1 MGRQW
6 PPTPGP
12 GLNRMKPNGLVDA
25 ASIASHTSTPSS
37 RPNIASSF
45 ISAMFTCLKVFSM
58 SLASSA
64 SRGEDTA
71 TVRSTIPR

>member
-1 MGRQW
+1 MGRQC

-12 GLNRMKPNGLVDA
+12 GWKGMKPNGLVEA

-45 ISAMFTCLKVFSM
+45 TSATFTCRKVFSM

-64 SRGEDTA
+64 SRGEDRP
-71 TVRSTIPR
+71 RSGP

>member
-1 MGRQW
+1 MY
-6 PPTPGP
+6 
-12 GLNRMKPNGLVDA
+12 PNGLVDA

-45 ISAMFTCLKVFSM
+45 TSAMFTCLKVFSM

-71 TVRSTIPR
+71 TVRSTMPW